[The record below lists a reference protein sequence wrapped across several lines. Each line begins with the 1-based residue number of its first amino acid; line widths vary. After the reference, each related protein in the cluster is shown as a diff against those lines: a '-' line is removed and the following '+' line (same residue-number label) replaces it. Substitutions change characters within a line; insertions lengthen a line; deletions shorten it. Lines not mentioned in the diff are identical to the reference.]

1 VLIFFFRNIFFN
13 CDFGILFKKMI
24 FTVVHSILGESNMK
38 RQTQVLT
45 FFVTSSLPAIC
56 AAQQPMLTNPSVNET
71 EAYGR

>member
-1 VLIFFFRNIFFN
+1 
-13 CDFGILFKKMI
+13 
-24 FTVVHSILGESNMK
+24 MK